1 MGSSSL
7 TRNWTH
13 VPLHLEHG
21 VLATGP
27 PGKSL
32 FIIFK
37 FISGC
42 GGSSLL
48 HWLFSPCS
56 EQGLWILY
64 IKYLNLAGA
73 CLETGVLMLLVLV
86 SAQHSMSFLFPAVL
100 ICFCCTWTFSHC
112 SQQELLSRCCVQA
125 SHCCSYSCCRTQA
138 LEHRL
143 STCVAQACCS
153 ERRGILPHQGA
164 NLCPVHWQVD
174 SLPLCLSTEEI
185 PVSFNQDLHVSFN
198 WGAMYVNLVPYKIWC
213 PQPITGWS
221 ETRRESP
228 KLTWTCWE
236 GGWAQAALPGLPRPE
251 CPKHRT
257 VPAFLCPAFPQGAL
271 SLGHC
276 SD

>member
-32 FIIFK
+32 CINFK

-42 GGSSLL
+42 GGSS
-48 HWLFSPCS
+48 
-56 EQGLWILY
+56 
-64 IKYLNLAGA
+64 
-73 CLETGVLMLLVLV
+73 
-86 SAQHSMSFLFPAVL
+86 
-100 ICFCCTWTFSHC
+100 CCTWTFSHC

-153 ERRGILPHQGA
+153 ERCGILPDQGA
-164 NLCPVHWQVD
+164 NLCPVHWQVG

-198 WGAMYVNLVPYKIWC
+198 WGAMYVNIVPYKIWC

-228 KLTWTCWE
+228 KLTWTCW
-236 GGWAQAALPGLPRPE
+236 GGWWAQVALPGLLRPE
-251 CPKHRT
+251 CPKHRM